1 MATVTVKCPLSNSHP
16 AWPQGFIWSEVHM
29 KDVRDQADGTGWK
42 KNRGH
47 WGDALDSWTCYY
59 QLRMMSEIKDGE
71 RQGGT
76 FMWAISRG

>member
-59 QLRMMSEIKDGE
+59 QLRRSEE
-71 RQGGT
+71 HTSELQ
-76 FMWAISRG
+76 SP